1 MTDAHRVRHP
11 SSVPTM
17 TSKPTLNLFEQ
28 QAANRRKTW
37 WLVAGFLLFFLWLG
51 LGGDLA
57 LWLATKDMVA
67 PAGEAVYRHSFPWGG
82 TVLGLAAFFLTMDVL
97 RNGGRRV
104 VKQVGAEPLINPQ
117 TDQERQLLNV
127 VEEMSIAAGLPMPTV
142 YVVPEAD
149 PNAFVTGTKPGEAH
163 LAVTTGLLEVLNRDE
178 LQAVVAHEM
187 GHVKN
192 EDTRLMTIIA
202 GLGGAILLVRDLMIR
217 TTFHRRGGSRRE
229 GKGGNP
235 LVVIVLVVWVLSW
248 ILAPVIIRLMAMAVS
263 RGREY
268 LADAM
273 AAQFTRNPAALADAL
288 AKIESHHAPTTS
300 ISNGVAHL
308 CIVDPTGR
316 IANERQG
323 RWSDIF
329 ATHPPMAIRVSRL
342 RAMAFQASKRDGS

>member
-1 MTDAHRVRHP
+1 MAEP
-11 SSVPTM
+11 
-17 TSKPTLNLFEQ
+17 KTLNLFEQ
-28 QAANRRKTW
+28 QAANRRKSW
-37 WLVAGFLLFFLWLG
+37 WMVVGFLAFFLWLG

-57 LWLATKDMVA
+57 LWLWTRDMAAV
-67 PAGEAVYRHSFPWGG
+67 GEPVYRHQFPWVGL
-82 TVLGLAAFFLTMDVL
+82 VLGLAAFVLTMDVL

-104 VKQVGAEPLINPQ
+104 VKQVGGDPLTDPQ
-117 TDQERQLLNV
+117 TDAERQLLNV
-127 VEEMSIAAGLPMPTV
+127 VQEMSIASGVPMPSV
-142 YVVPEAD
+142 YIVPDAD

-163 LAVTTGLLEVLNRDE
+163 LAVTSGLLEVLNRDE
-178 LQAVVAHEM
+178 LLAVVAHEM

-235 LVVIVLVVWVLSW
+235 LAVIVLVVWVLSW
-248 ILAPVIIRLMAMAVS
+248 ILAPIIVRLMAMAVS

-273 AAQFTRNPAALADAL
+273 AAQFTRNPLALADAL
-288 AKIESHHAPTTS
+288 AKIEAHHAPTTS
-300 ISNGVAHL
+300 ISKGAAHL

-316 IANERQG
+316 LANQREG
-323 RWSDIF
+323 RLADLF
-329 ATHPPMAIRVSRL
+329 ATHPPMAIRVARL
-342 RAMAFQASKRDGS
+342 RAMGFRGAQASL